1 MAAAHRTRVLI
12 VDDHQMVREG
22 LRYLLTRAPDLDV
35 VGEAADGREAVALVN
50 TLSPDV
56 VLMDLSMPVMNGA
69 EATARIRDEA
79 PCVQVVVL
87 TGDGGSPLVE
97 AALEDGAIG
106 CLLKDAR
113 PEALMQAVRDAADG
127 RGSVSG
133 VALDAIQERRLACP
147 GGDLTR
153 REREVLELLAEGL
166 SNRQIATRLGVHV
179 GTVRQHVGNILA
191 KLGAPN
197 RTAAAVL
204 AVERSLV

>member
-35 VGEAADGREAVALVN
+35 VGEAANGREAVALAN

-56 VLMDLSMPVMNGA
+56 VLMDLSMPIMNGA

-113 PEALMQAVRDAADG
+113 PEALTQAVREAAHG
-127 RGSVSG
+127 RGNVAG
-133 VALDAIQERRLACP
+133 VAMDAIQERRRACP
-147 GGDLTR
+147 VRDLTR

-166 SNRQIATRLGVHV
+166 TNRQIATSLGVRV
-179 GTVRQHVGNILA
+179 DTVRHHVGNILV
-191 KLGAPN
+191 KLDAPN
-197 RTAAAVL
+197 RTAAAVV
-204 AVERSLV
+204 AVERTLI

>member
-1 MAAAHRTRVLI
+1 MAAARRTRVLI

-22 LRYLLTRAPDLDV
+22 LRYLLTGAPDLDV
-35 VGEAADGREAVALVN
+35 VGEAANGSEAVALVN

-56 VLMDLSMPVMNGA
+56 VLMDLAMPVMNGA

-97 AALEDGAIG
+97 AALEEGAVA

-113 PEALMQAVRDAADG
+113 SEALTQAVRDAVDG
-127 RGSVSG
+127 RGSVAG
-133 VALDAIQERRLACP
+133 VALDAIQERRRACP

-166 SNRQIATRLGVHV
+166 SNQQIAADLGVRV
-179 GTVRQHVGNILA
+179 GTVRQHVGNILV
-191 KLGAPN
+191 KLDAPN

-204 AVERSLV
+204 AVERSLI

>member
-1 MAAAHRTRVLI
+1 MAAARRTRVLI

-22 LRYLLTRAPDLDV
+22 LKYLLTRAPDLDV
-35 VGEAADGREAVALVN
+35 VGEAENGSEAVALVN
-50 TLSPDV
+50 ALSPDV
-56 VLMDLSMPVMNGA
+56 VLMDLAMPVMNGA

-87 TGDGGSPLVE
+87 TADGGSPLVE

-106 CLLKDAR
+106 CLLKDAE
-113 PEALMQAVRDAADG
+113 PEVLAQAVRDAADG
-127 RGSVSG
+127 RGNVAG
-133 VALDAIQERRLACP
+133 VALDAIQERRRACP

-153 REREVLELLAEGL
+153 RELEVLELLTEGL
-166 SNRQIATRLGVHV
+166 SNQQIAAELGLHV

-191 KLGAPN
+191 KLGVPN
-197 RTAAAVL
+197 RTAAAIV

>member
-1 MAAAHRTRVLI
+1 
-12 VDDHQMVREG
+12 MVREG

-35 VGEAADGREAVALVN
+35 VGEAANGREAVALAN

-56 VLMDLSMPVMNGA
+56 VLMDLSMPIMNGA

-113 PEALMQAVRDAADG
+113 PEALTQAVREAAHG
-127 RGSVSG
+127 RGNVAG
-133 VALDAIQERRLACP
+133 VAMDAIQERRRACP
-147 GGDLTR
+147 VRDLTR

-166 SNRQIATRLGVHV
+166 TNRQIATSLGVRV
-179 GTVRQHVGNILA
+179 DTVRHHVGNILV
-191 KLGAPN
+191 KLDAPN
-197 RTAAAVL
+197 RTAAAVV
-204 AVERSLV
+204 AVERTLI

>member
-1 MAAAHRTRVLI
+1 MAAARRTRVLI

-35 VGEAADGREAVALVN
+35 VGEAANGSEAVALVN

-56 VLMDLSMPVMNGA
+56 VLMDLAMPVMNGA

-97 AALEDGAIG
+97 AALEDGAIS
-106 CLLKDAR
+106 CLLKDTQS
-113 PEALMQAVRDAADG
+113 EALTQAVRDAAAG
-127 RGSVSG
+127 KGKVAG
-133 VALDAIQERRLACP
+133 VALDAIQERRRACP
-147 GGDLTR
+147 GGELTR
-153 REREVLELLAEGL
+153 REREVLGLLAEGL
-166 SNRQIATRLGVHV
+166 SNQQIAAGLGVRV

-197 RTAAAVL
+197 RTTAAIL
-204 AVERSLV
+204 ALERSIV

>member
-1 MAAAHRTRVLI
+1 
-12 VDDHQMVREG
+12 MVREG
-22 LRYLLTRAPDLDV
+22 LRYLLSRAPDLDV
-35 VGEAADGREAVALVN
+35 VGEAANGREAVALVT

-113 PEALMQAVRDAADG
+113 PEALAQAVRDAAHG
-127 RGSVSG
+127 KGKVAG
-133 VALDAIQERRLACP
+133 VALGAIQERRRACP

-153 REREVLELLAEGL
+153 REQEVLELLAQGL
-166 SNRQIATRLGVHV
+166 SNRQIAADLGVRV
-179 GTVRQHVGNILA
+179 GTVRQHVGNILV
-191 KLGAPN
+191 KLDAPN
-197 RTAAAVL
+197 RTAAAVV